1 MRDPSK
7 NVDVDVVKEGGG
19 VMNKETTNYFYPLT
33 GEVGVGKKDLEEVI
47 VVDGVEGFADIEK
60 GSVEGGVGVPFLIL
74 LAEEEEEALLV
85 AVAIRTET
93 TLAVIRG
100 FPFEEVE

>member
-60 GSVEGGVGVPFLIL
+60 GLSRRLLSFRVTIVGKQAEGPQ
-74 LAEEEEEALLV
+74 LV
-85 AVAIRTET
+85 FHLDANICPGAI
-93 TLAVIRG
+93 IH
-100 FPFEEVE
+100 

>member
-60 GSVEGGVGVPFLIL
+60 GSVEGGVGFYLVVYFLFEL
-74 LAEEEEEALLV
+74 LKLEAS
-85 AVAIRTET
+85 
-93 TLAVIRG
+93 
-100 FPFEEVE
+100 